1 MGEVSAGAVVCAA
14 TRGAYLRCS
23 HGADLGKHGPRVLRV
38 PTSRPTPTRSV
49 RISDDLWQAA
59 QRIAAEQGEYVTDV
73 IVRALDLYSRSHG
86 WQVDPVTALE
96 RLARLHERGALTDQ
110 EFRTAKVD
118 LLARL

>member
-1 MGEVSAGAVVCAA
+1 M
-14 TRGAYLRCS
+14 
-23 HGADLGKHGPRVLRV
+23 
-38 PTSRPTPTRSV
+38 